1 MERPWEAGKEEVAE
15 GSLAPV
21 YIHESLCYSITFDCQ
36 QPEWGNWKHR
46 DAVGRSQAAGD
57 QPSSLRGSS
66 SPT

>member
-1 MERPWEAGKEEVAE
+1 MERPWEVGKEEVAE

-21 YIHESLCYSITFDCQ
+21 YNHENLSIFVTFDCQ
-36 QPEWGNWKHR
+36 QPERGNWKHH
-46 DAVGRSQAAGD
+46 DAVGRSLAEGD